1 MAERPGRVEGR
12 VALVTGASRGFG
24 RATALHLA
32 REGAAVAVNYREDA
46 AAAQA
51 VLREVQGAG
60 GHAMVV
66 QADVSVKAEVE
77 RMVAQVVGRFGRVD
91 ILVNNAGITS
101 RSPLEDL
108 EEAEW
113 DRTLAVNL
121 KGVYLCSRAVL
132 ERMKAQG
139 GGRIVNLS
147 SGFGRFGRP
156 GAGLAYAASK
166 AGIIGFTRTMA
177 KNYGPYGI
185 AVNCVAPGPILTDMA
200 KGLAPE
206 AVEAMLAGIALPRQG
221 TADDVAAA
229 VLFLAGDEAGW
240 ITGVILDVNGGLT
253 IA

>member
-1 MAERPGRVEGR
+1 MAERPGRVEGK

-24 RATALHLA
+24 RAIAIRLA
-32 REGAAVAVNYREDA
+32 REGAAVAVNYRQDSA
-46 AAAQA
+46 AAEA
-51 VLREVQGAG
+51 VLREIEGAG
-60 GHAMVV
+60 GRAMAV
-66 QADVSVKAEVE
+66 QADVSVKAEVD
-77 RMVAQVVGRFGRVD
+77 RLVGQVVGRFGRVE
-91 ILVNNAGITS
+91 ILVNNAGIAS
-101 RSPLEDL
+101 RAPLEEL

-121 KGVYLCSRAVL
+121 KSAYLCSRAVL
-132 ERMKAQG
+132 AGMKAQG

-156 GAGLAYAASK
+156 GAGLAYAAAK

-177 KNYGPYGI
+177 KNYGQYGI

-200 KGLAPE
+200 KGLGPE
-206 AVEAMLAGIALPRQG
+206 AVQAMLAGIALPRQG

>member
-1 MAERPGRVEGR
+1 MVDRPGRVEGK

-24 RATALHLA
+24 RAIALHLA
-32 REGAAVAVNYREDA
+32 REGAAVAVNYRREA
-46 AAAQA
+46 GAAQA
-51 VLREVQGAG
+51 VLEAIEGAG
-60 GHAMVV
+60 GRGIAV

-77 RMVAQVVGRFGRVD
+77 RMVGQVVGRFGRID
-91 ILVNNAGITS
+91 ILVNNAGIAST
-101 RSPLEDL
+101 SPLEEL

-121 KGVYLCSRAVL
+121 KGAYLCSRAVL
-132 ERMKAQG
+132 APLKAQG

-156 GAGLAYAASK
+156 GAGLAYASSK

-177 KNYGPYGI
+177 KNYGQYGI

-200 KGLAPE
+200 KDLTPE
-206 AVEAMLAGIALPRQG
+206 AIRAMLVGIALPRQG

-229 VLFLAGDEAGW
+229 VLFLASDEAGW

>member
-1 MAERPGRVEGR
+1 MSGGAGRIEGK
-12 VALVTGASRGFG
+12 VALVTGGSRGFG
-24 RATALHLA
+24 CAIAFRLA

-46 AAAQA
+46 AAAAA
-51 VLREVQGAG
+51 VVRGIEDAG
-60 GHAMVV
+60 GRAMVV
-66 QADVSVKAEVE
+66 QADVSVKAEVD
-77 RMVAQVVGRFGRVD
+77 RMVAQVAGRFGRVD

-101 RSPLEDL
+101 RAPLEDL
-108 EEAEW
+108 EEEEW

-121 KGVYLCSRAVL
+121 KGAYLCSRAVL
-132 ERMKAQG
+132 AGMKAQG

-177 KNYGPYGI
+177 KNYGQFGI

-200 KGLAPE
+200 KGMAPE
-206 AVEAMLAGIALPRQG
+206 AVRAMLEGIALPRQG